1 MKIFEEVKSL
11 EKYAC
16 EKFGLTEDL
25 MIENAAMS
33 LERVVRKALAASA
46 SAGALAGGRG
56 SARAEASAS
65 AARAA
70 NVPQICILCGS
81 GNNGADGYALARRL
95 AGEFEV
101 AIVAISEPKSPEC
114 VKLAEAARAAGA
126 QISTQLN
133 IRQLADCTVIIDCIY
148 GTGFHGQLSYE
159 LAKFLHE
166 INSLGTYKIACDIPS
181 GIDKNGVIATVCD
194 GEQLAF
200 CADVTVTM
208 GGYKIALFS
217 DVAKNFTGKIVC
229 GKIGVS
235 EARLTEKF
243 ETPFALL
250 EANDMKL
257 PFRKNKASHKGN
269 YGHVAVFMGEKF
281 GAATI
286 AATAAL
292 NFGAGL
298 VSLVDVC
305 ADRKSSA
312 SAAPAFSPELMYAE
326 SLPETTTA
334 ISVGSGLGRGAILE
348 YSAELV
354 RKWLSAAAN
363 ARLSASGEASAS
375 GRISASGRVSANARG
390 IVFDADIFYY
400 EKFAELINDALAK
413 NAQVVL
419 TPHPKE
425 FQSLLRIC
433 MNCDLS
439 VAEIVERRFAL
450 AQEFS
455 KKFPDCVL
463 VLKGAYTLIAQNG
476 NVRVCGEGA
485 SALAKA
491 GSGDV
496 LAGLV
501 CALLAQGYNALDAA
515 TTGALAHAIAS
526 QNFCDARHEITASET
541 AASYAL
547 TPMKLID
554 AVARLR

>member
-33 LERVVRKALAASA
+33 LERVVRKALAASD
-46 SAGALAGGRG
+46 SAEALAGGRG
-56 SARAEASAS
+56 SASASYSARAEASAS
-65 AARAA
+65 AASAA

-101 AIVAISEPKSPEC
+101 AILAILEPKSPEC

-148 GTGFHGQLSYE
+148 GTGFHGQLSDE

-166 INSLGTYKIACDIPS
+166 INSLDTYKIACDIPS

-217 DVAKNFTGKIVC
+217 DVAKNFTGEIVC

-269 YGHVAVFMGEKF
+269 YGHAAVFMGEKF

-326 SLPETTTA
+326 SLPEKTIA

-348 YSAELV
+348 YSSELV
-354 RKWLSAAAN
+354 QKWLSA
-363 ARLSASGEASAS
+363 ASGEASAS
-375 GRISASGRVSANARG
+375 GRG
-390 IVFDADIFYY
+390 IVFDADIFCY

-450 AQEFS
+450 VQEFS

-476 NVRVCGEGA
+476 NVRVCGEGT

-526 QNFCDARHEITASET
+526 QNFCDAHRET

-547 TPMKLID
+547 TPMKLIE